1 MRWKIALPAL
11 AIFLVITAGAVF
23 LLREELANYWIRN
36 QLAGQLAKALGAE
49 VDLQGVAWKD
59 GVLQAR
65 RLRLAGGNF
74 PFTRLEAR
82 GLRAVVD
89 WQRILEPS
97 AEPLHLEI
105 TEADVVLRG
114 AGGRQES
121 GGLASGAPGIK
132 APPLDLLVGR
142 LSLRH
147 ADDAGWSIEGT
158 SLRALQQG
166 EAWTFAGNGGTF
178 TFPGWPEMEIERI
191 SSEHNG
197 GRWHVRSFAF
207 KDKQG
212 GVLGGSAAH
221 ADGVW
226 SGEFTWQ
233 DVDLKA
239 FVPEN
244 VATNI
249 GGVSS
254 GDAVLKDG
262 AVSGKMKLTGAS
274 SKAVGLL
281 VKFASMLD
289 REDWSEVPWQIF
301 RFDFQRQADGRID
314 FADFQALSPKGIAV
328 RGDGHYAP
336 DSLGADLQV
345 GIRREG
351 RPYLGAFMPVLF
363 SHERDG
369 YFWTP
374 LKISGTPSQPKE
386 NLTGRIVSAMAVVPV
401 AGAAEA
407 AVEVPAA
414 ATEAVGDLLRGLL
427 RH

>member
-1 MRWKIALPAL
+1 MKWKIALPVLGLLLVL
-11 AIFLVITAGAVF
+11 AAGVLF

-36 QLAGQLAKALGAE
+36 QLAGQLAEALGAE

-105 TEADVVLRG
+105 TEADVTLHRASEGRSAG
-114 AGGRQES
+114 AQG
-121 GGLASGAPGIK
+121 ASRPGVS
-132 APPLDLLVGR
+132 APPLDLLIGR
-142 LSLRH
+142 LTLRH
-147 ADDAGWSIEGT
+147 ADDAGWSIDGT

-166 EAWTFAGNGGTF
+166 DSWTFAGNGGTF
-178 TFPGWPEMEIERI
+178 SFPGWPGMEIERI
-191 SSEHNG
+191 SAEYNG
-197 GRWHVRSFAF
+197 GHWHVRSFAF

-221 ADGVW
+221 ADGLW

-244 VATNI
+244 VAANI
-249 GGVSS
+249 CGVSS

-262 AVSGKMKLTGAS
+262 VLSGKMKLTGAS

-301 RFDFQRQADGRID
+301 LFDFQRHADGRID
-314 FADFQALSPKGIAV
+314 FAEFQALSPKGIAV

-351 RPYLGAFMPVLF
+351 RPYLGAFMPILF

-414 ATEAVGDLLRGLL
+414 ATEAVGNLLRGLL